1 MIKDY
6 KKIPLKDVP
15 IGAEFG
21 TLITPNGT
29 HWASFKLI
37 NKCGAFVTLRV
48 FDQTDETYSTE
59 DTFITVPLTEDEKRA
74 KYDKAAKELIV
85 AIKNKIPLVRIPYW
99 ERNNITLDLIFG
111 DKYRIN

>member
-6 KKIPLKDVP
+6 KKIPLKEVP
-15 IGAEFG
+15 IGTEFG

-48 FDQTDETYSTE
+48 FDERDETYSTE
-59 DTFITVPLTEDEKRA
+59 DAFITVPLTVLTSPSCPRL
-74 KYDKAAKELIV
+74 YLLFLNLI
-85 AIKNKIPLVRIPYW
+85 
-99 ERNNITLDLIFG
+99 
-111 DKYRIN
+111 